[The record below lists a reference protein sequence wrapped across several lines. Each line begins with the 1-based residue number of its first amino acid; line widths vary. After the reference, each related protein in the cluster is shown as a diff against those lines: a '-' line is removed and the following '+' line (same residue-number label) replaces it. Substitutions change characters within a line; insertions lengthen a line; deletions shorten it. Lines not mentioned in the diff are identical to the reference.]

1 MSILIAFE
9 NLSLT
14 PFCSEQTKK
23 EFARIL
29 PNEQSKNSFL
39 NGDQH
44 SLRESLSLNDGVK
57 FADAIDV
64 VAF

>member
-14 PFCSEQTKK
+14 PFCSERTK
-23 EFARIL
+23 EDFARYL

-39 NGDQH
+39 NGDQQ
-44 SLRESLSLNDGVK
+44 SLRESLSINKSAK